1 MTLIVGDVVVGAVT
15 KRRGRRAA
23 VQGAL
28 LAVVI
33 STVLSLSGG
42 AVLRADPVYS
52 GMAYRQAVAEHAAEN
67 DALSAFY
74 RQRDYAP
81 LWVGTDGAER
91 RQALLSVLERAADHG
106 LPVTRH
112 DAGAL
117 AEALRS
123 VRSNRDLGRVEA
135 MLSRAFLAY
144 ARDVETGVLVPS
156 QVDSGIVREVA
167 RRDPER
173 LLSDFAA
180 ADPGAFLRDLAP
192 RSPEYATL
200 MREKLRLE
208 EVIAAGGW
216 GPTVRGGALRPGDN
230 GPGVVVLRNRLIA
243 MGYLSP
249 SAVRDYDAAMSQAVQ
264 QAQID
269 HGLTAD
275 GVAGEGTLAEINRA
289 PEERLKSVIVA
300 MERERWMNK
309 DRGQRHIWVNLTDF
323 STKIIDDGKV
333 TFETRAVIGAS
344 DPAKR
349 TPEFSDLM
357 TYMEVNPDWTVPR
370 GIIGRDYLPRLQRNP
385 GALGH
390 LQVLDSRGRVIPRS
404 RIDFTAYSA
413 RSFPFT
419 LRQAP
424 GPSNALGTVKFMF
437 PNPYAIYL
445 HDTPDRHLFARE
457 SRAYSNGC
465 VRLNDP
471 HDFAYRLLE
480 RQEADPAGVFQATL
494 RSGRQTRLNLETPV
508 PIHLVY
514 RTAFSSPKGKMNYR
528 RDVYGRDARIFDAL
542 SRAGV
547 VLPDQRS

>member
-1 MTLIVGDVVVGAVT
+1 MGSIFG
-15 KRRGRRAA
+15 RGERL
-23 VQGAL
+23 QGACRAL
-28 LAVVI
+28 LGV
-33 STVLSLSGG
+33 TLSVALCLS
-42 AVLRADPVYS
+42 ATDAARADPVYA
-52 GMAYRQAVAEHAAEN
+52 GMAYRQAVAENAAEN
-67 DALSAFY
+67 DALAEFY

-81 LWVGTDGAER
+81 LWVGSDGAGR
-91 RQALLSVLERAADHG
+91 RQALLAALERAADHG
-106 LPVTRH
+106 LPAARY
-112 DAGAL
+112 DATAL
-117 AEALRS
+117 TEALRL
-123 VRSNRDLGRVEA
+123 VRSNRDMGRVEA

-144 ARDVETGVLVPS
+144 ARDIETGALVPS
-156 QVDSGIVREVA
+156 QVDSGIIREVT
-167 RRDPER
+167 RRDPAK
-173 LLSDFAA
+173 LLVSFAEA
-180 ADPGAFLRDLAP
+180 EPAAFLRNLVP
-192 RSPEYATL
+192 STQEYAAL

-208 EVIAAGGW
+208 SVIAAGGW
-216 GPTVRGGALRPGDN
+216 GAPVSGGALRPGDS
-230 GPGVVVLRNRLIA
+230 GAGIVALRNRLIA
-243 MGYLSP
+243 MGYLAP
-249 SAVRDYDAAMSQAVQ
+249 SAVREFDATLTQAVQ
-264 QAQID
+264 QVQID
-269 HGLTAD
+269 HGLAAD

-349 TPEFSDLM
+349 TPEFSDRM

-370 GIIGRDYLPRLQRNP
+370 GIIGRDYLPRLQSNP

-390 LQVLDSRGRVIPRS
+390 LQVLDRRGRVVPRS
-404 RIDFTAYSA
+404 QIDFTAYSA
-413 RSFPFT
+413 RSFPYT

-445 HDTPDRHLFARE
+445 HDTPDRHLFGRE

-471 HDFAYRLLE
+471 HDFAYKLLE
-480 RQEADPAGVFQATL
+480 KQEADPVGVFQATL
-494 RSGRQTRLNLETPV
+494 RSGRQTRLNLQTPV

-514 RTAFSSPKGKMNYR
+514 RTAFSSPKGKMSYR